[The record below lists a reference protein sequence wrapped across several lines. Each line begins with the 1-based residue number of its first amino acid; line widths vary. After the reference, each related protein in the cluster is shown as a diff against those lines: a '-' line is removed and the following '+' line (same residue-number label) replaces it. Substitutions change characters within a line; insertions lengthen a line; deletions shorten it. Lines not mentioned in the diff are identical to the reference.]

1 MNSSTVQEKNPSLF
15 GKNLTRIKG
24 QVQLKIM
31 LWALKID
38 TMGSQQSYTRLPT
51 RFLRFKKLFPY
62 FLKLIG
68 RFSDGWIF
76 YLENE
81 GNNSLGLKQTCHGK
95 SSYGSKSNSVT
106 LILYLNKKKPQQ
118 IHLPVALVLRDKLE
132 KKRCSKR
139 CPLHMKN
146 EKTSCITRRTRSI
159 NIMEGDQKK

>member
-15 GKNLTRIKG
+15 GKNFTRIKG

-38 TMGSQQSYTRLPT
+38 TMGSRQSYTRLPT
-51 RFLRFKKLFPY
+51 RFLLFKKLLPY
-62 FLKLIG
+62 FLKFIG

-106 LILYLNKKKPQQ
+106 LILHLKQKKP
-118 IHLPVALVLRDKLE
+118 PTNSPALVLRDKLE

-146 EKTSCITRRTRSI
+146 EKTSYITRRTRSI
-159 NIMEGDQKK
+159 HIMEGDQKK